1 MDLTATE
8 PEIRSLGKYEENQKI
23 EIGIHGVRLATAR
36 AIEKLG
42 YRFGKVSPLG
52 SSYTAEVELPL
63 VSITYFASAEIGEA
77 LNQKEDAVSVNGG

>member
-8 PEIRSLGKYEENQKI
+8 PEIRSLAHYEDGQKI
-23 EIGIHGVRLATAR
+23 EIGIHGVRLTTAQ

-42 YRFGKVSPLG
+42 YRFEKMSPIG

-63 VSITYFASAEIGEA
+63 VSITYFASAEVGEA
-77 LNQKEDAVSVNGG
+77 LKESAVCAQGG